1 MGPSE
6 RRGEPGGALV
16 APLLRFAAVL
26 RRLGLPVGTG
36 QALDAVRAL
45 SAIDLARRDDVYVA
59 LRAVLLDAHAHEG
72 AFVAAFDRFWN
83 GLQPFFEAYGA
94 AIDGALAA
102 ASGNRR
108 PRPVGTGQEGQQ
120 RTTEKQLTVLLAG
133 EADEEAGEDEAL
145 DDAGEAQAVAYS
157 AAEALRHKDFAD
169 LTTDELAEMRRLL
182 SGLTFRPPRRRLRR
196 TESAPHG
203 SLLDL
208 RRVARRNLRYGG
220 EIVTLPRRRRR
231 ERARPLVLICDV
243 SGSMDRYTR
252 LLLRFL
258 HAAMQGLVDVETFVF
273 GTRLTR
279 ITHQLR
285 TRDPDRALDEVAHEV
300 QDFAGGTRI
309 GASLS
314 AFNRHWARR
323 SLGGGAIAVII
334 SDGWDRG
341 DPATLAAEMAHLH
354 RSCHLLVWLNPL
366 LGLDGYQ
373 PPTRGMSAAL
383 PHIDLFLPS
392 HNLSSLESLA
402 LLLSRISATSSRQEP
417 RPLGTTGRRGR
428 DGLYRR

>member
-1 MGPSE
+1 VGPPGPLE

-16 APLLRFAAVL
+16 APVLRFAAVL

-36 QALDAVRAL
+36 QALAAVQAL
-45 SAIDLARRDDVYVA
+45 SAIDLTRRDDVYAA

-72 AFVAAFDRFWN
+72 VFVAAFDRFWS
-83 GLQPFFEAYGA
+83 GLQPLFEAYGA

-102 ASGNRR
+102 ASGNGRLR
-108 PRPVGTGQEGQQ
+108 PSGTSDEGQRQ
-120 RTTEKQLTVLLAG
+120 TTEQLTVLLAG
-133 EADEEAGEDEAL
+133 EADEEAGEDSGL
-145 DDAGEAQAVAYS
+145 DDADEARAVAYS

-169 LTTDELAEMRRLL
+169 LTPDELAEMRRLL
-182 SGLTFRPPRRRLRR
+182 SDLTFRPPRRRLRR
-196 TESAPHG
+196 TERAPHG

-220 EIVTLPRRRRR
+220 EIVALPRRRRR

-258 HAAMQGLVDVETFVF
+258 HVAMQGLVGVETFVF

-285 TRDPDRALDEVAHEV
+285 ARDPDRALDEVAREV

-309 GASLS
+309 GASLG

-373 PPTRGMSAAL
+373 PLTRGMSAAL

-402 LLLSRISATSSRQEP
+402 LLLSRISATSSSQEP
-417 RPLGTTGRRGR
+417 RPRSTVRRAG
-428 DGLYRR
+428 